1 MNGNF
6 AGLGKMLA
14 FQLRRSWL
22 RMLIWALVIP
32 ALVMFVVAY
41 QQSLFPTQAD
51 RDAYAAI
58 ANTPSVA
65 ALTGLPYA
73 AATAGGI
80 LNIKL
85 WMSNAIA
92 LSLVSIFLV
101 TRNGRAEE
109 EAGRTELLRATALG
123 RHAPTVAGWLLAAG
137 FALVTGLLSGIAAIL
152 TGLPVDGSMLM
163 GLSYSGVAIA
173 FIGIAA
179 ITGQLAS
186 TARAANAWAGLALAA
201 AYLVRAIADVNAT
214 GETPLWLSWVSPIGW
229 GQQTRSFGEN
239 TWWVLLLPFGFA
251 LACAAG
257 ALALENRRD
266 LGEGVIPARPGP
278 SHASPLLSTVL
289 GVPLRLQRT
298 SLIAW
303 TLGVA
308 VCGLFFGGIAKLMEQ
323 LITDLGSSPIGA
335 ALTSGTDTPVDGL
348 LGFLLVFLAV
358 LVAGFAVESTLAL
371 RGDEAA
377 HGELEWSAAVSR
389 WSWTGVRIA
398 IPAVASA
405 LMLGIGGLLQGA
417 AYGAQTGD
425 PGQAWRYAVGALAY
439 WPAVAL
445 VIGVTALLAAWL
457 PRVAAATAWS
467 VYGVLVLLAA
477 LGDVL
482 GIPHD
487 VVQATPFWAV
497 PQPGSQDPSWWPVWL
512 MAAAA
517 VAFAALTLVRFR
529 NRDLVSA

>member
-123 RHAPTVAGWLLAAG
+123 KHAPTVAGWLLAAG

-173 FIGIAA
+173 FVGIAA
-179 ITGQLAS
+179 LTGQLAS

-201 AYLVRAIADVNAT
+201 GYLVRAIADVNAT

-229 GQQTRSFGEN
+229 GSRHDPSVRTPGGCCYCRS
-239 TWWVLLLPFGFA
+239 
-251 LACAAG
+251 
-257 ALALENRRD
+257 
-266 LGEGVIPARPGP
+266 
-278 SHASPLLSTVL
+278 
-289 GVPLRLQRT
+289 
-298 SLIAW
+298 
-303 TLGVA
+303 
-308 VCGLFFGGIAKLMEQ
+308 
-323 LITDLGSSPIGA
+323 
-335 ALTSGTDTPVDGL
+335 
-348 LGFLLVFLAV
+348 
-358 LVAGFAVESTLAL
+358 AL
-371 RGDEAA
+371 R
-377 HGELEWSAAVSR
+377 WSA
-389 WSWTGVRIA
+389 
-398 IPAVASA
+398 
-405 LMLGIGGLLQGA
+405 
-417 AYGAQTGD
+417 
-425 PGQAWRYAVGALAY
+425 
-439 WPAVAL
+439 
-445 VIGVTALLAAWL
+445 
-457 PRVAAATAWS
+457 
-467 VYGVLVLLAA
+467 
-477 LGDVL
+477 
-482 GIPHD
+482 
-487 VVQATPFWAV
+487 
-497 PQPGSQDPSWWPVWL
+497 QPGRSRLRTV
-512 MAAAA
+512 
-517 VAFAALTLVRFR
+517 VT
-529 NRDLVSA
+529 SARASFPPGRGQVTPRRY